1 MENATKALIMAGGIL
16 LTVLLVSLL
25 VYAWSLYSDYQSSKD
40 SLIEIQ
46 DTAKFNSQFTGY
58 DRDDVQGYELLSL
71 INQVI
76 DYNERRTNDTVNGGN
91 DKYPPIEITVTLGDE
106 SKRKGFTHNNK
117 ILLFEQEKYTENELT
132 AVSSER
138 VRASFKKNI
147 ENTISE
153 IRGNLN
159 LDDNTLTSMAKNI
172 RTIFKTESEIE
183 QSARSPQG
191 EKEKEEVKRMMIS
204 TFNSYIKKYPLENK
218 EEDYEKL
225 ILETDARGETNPI
238 NKNTIVVNGEKIN
251 VYRVL
256 CAYYEYMQFKRG
268 IFKCTKLTYDT
279 NNTGRVIKIDF
290 EYTGKIK

>member
-1 MENATKALIMAGGIL
+1 MENATRALIMAAGVLLAIL
-16 LTVLLVSLL
+16 LISLL
-25 VYAWSLYSDYQSSKD
+25 IYAWSLYSNYQSSRD
-40 SLIEIQ
+40 ELIAIE

-58 DRDDVQGYELLSL
+58 NRDDVQGYELLSL

-106 SKRKGFTHNNK
+106 SKRKGFTYNNK
-117 ILLFEQEKYTENELT
+117 ILLFEKEKYTENELT

-147 ENTISE
+147 ENTISG
-153 IRGNLN
+153 IRGDLE

-172 RTIFKTESEIE
+172 RAIFKTESEIE

-191 EKEKEEVKRMMIS
+191 EKEKTEVKRMMVS
-204 TFNSYIKKYPLENK
+204 VFNSYMKNYPLETK
-218 EEDYEKL
+218 EDDYKKL

-238 NKNTIVVNGEKIN
+238 DDDIMVNGKKIN
-251 VYRVL
+251 VYKVL

-268 IFKCTKLTYDT
+268 IFECTNLKYDT
-279 NNTGRVIKIDF
+279 NNTGRVIQIDF